1 MWENYE
7 WTQCDMSLFPGF
19 YNSVL
24 DANDIIE
31 YYSPDA
37 DDRIY
42 DFPDEQ
48 SYRNFAQ
55 KVCDYFIR
63 EIQQRYVYSWFYV
76 DAGRCRPIKRI
87 IRRMKFKRLYS
98 PQFYNFE
105 TDRLIIDCEINR
117 WEILRYIF
125 NNKHQFEMYL
135 REHYTSC
142 SGFVSFVK
150 NSLAGILRQPE
161 YFWNVALDFIFLQET
176 EIEEEVDDICE
187 ELRNRFALD
196 YLVCINEDEI
206 FDEDDE

>member
-1 MWENYE
+1 MFEKYE
-7 WTQCDMSLFPGF
+7 WTQCDYSLFPGF

-24 DANDIIE
+24 DGNYIVE

-42 DFPDEQ
+42 DFPDQQ
-48 SYRNFAQ
+48 SYRKFGQ
-55 KVCDYFIR
+55 EVCDYLVH
-63 EIQQRYVYSWFYV
+63 EIQHRYVYSWHS
-76 DAGRCRPIKRI
+76 PLKRM
-87 IRRMKFKRLYS
+87 IRRMKFKRLFS

-105 TDRLIIDCEINR
+105 TDRLIIDCEINK
-117 WEILRYIF
+117 WEIVRYIF
-125 NNKHQFEMYL
+125 NNKHKFEMYL
-135 REHYTSC
+135 REHYTTC

-150 NSLAGILRQPE
+150 NSLAGILNQPE

-187 ELRNRFALD
+187 ELVHRFALD